1 MARKNP
7 VRVRSVVCLSCT
19 KGLLKKKPVEME
31 WVETIEAKGLENHL
45 VGVFKCP
52 NCNTIVGFIHEVVKI
67 LKDGKVIR
75 KDSEEYRVNK

>member
-45 VGVFKCP
+45 VGTFKCP
-52 NCNTIVGFIHEVVKI
+52 SCGTIVGFVHEVVRI
-67 LKDGKVIR
+67 LKDGQLIS
-75 KDSEEYRVNK
+75 KDIKEYSGK